1 MPKFRVLK
9 GGWYWMGELMVE
21 GSVHRAPSAEWIQNR
36 MADGGL
42 VEPIA
47 EEPAIEAAVVA
58 PAETAALPRARAR
71 KAKG

>member
-9 GGWYWMGELMVE
+9 GGWSWMNEPMEVGA
-21 GSVHRAPSAEWIQNR
+21 VHVAPSAEWIQNR

-58 PAETAALPRARAR
+58 PAETAALPRPRGR
-71 KAKG
+71 KAKE